1 MISHL
6 SYLSDRYPVGFGFAI
21 FGMISVV
28 PGIIVVISAL
38 TGLDAAYF
46 IVAYAFAIQLLLCF
60 CPGVLFLR
68 TFFLLCFSAERTIHL
83 MLPFIAS
90 IIDFVLLDFLYFA
103 NIFSTQAG
111 AGKGVLAAIA
121 LGMNSGV
128 VFVYQILGFVGA
140 LIVYAII
147 CFIRALRK

>member
-38 TGLDAAYF
+38 TGFDAAYF
-46 IVAYAFAIQLLLCF
+46 IVAYAFAIQL
-60 CPGVLFLR
+60 
-68 TFFLLCFSAERTIHL
+68 LLCFSAERTIHL